1 MGDLIG
7 VGGGDAATFVPP
19 DEVARLLAAP
29 GPREAVVAAFAT
41 ACRLNTLGM
50 VQLAGSGHLGSS
62 FSSLDL
68 VSWLHLEHLGPDDVH
83 FSSKGH
89 DVPGLYSVLIAL
101 GRLPWSMTT
110 RLRRLGGLPG
120 HPDVGTPGIPFN
132 TGSLGMGISKAKGLI
147 AADRLAGRDR
157 RVVVMTG
164 DGELQEGQVWE
175 SLASAVR
182 DRLDRL
188 TVVVDHNRLQS
199 DLPLAQVSDLG
210 DLDARFAASGWD
222 VVRID
227 GHDLAAIAA
236 AFDPAARTAGVPRV
250 IVAETVKGAGVS
262 FLQPGARPA
271 DERFYPFHSGALTP
285 EAYAAARDELLAR
298 LEAAAAALGVAP
310 LAPVALDREPVP
322 VWPSAVT
329 ADSARPQRLV
339 DAYARALVD
348 VGRAH
353 PQVVVL
359 DADLMVDMGLVP
371 FRDAFPDRFLECG
384 IAEQDMLSQAGGL
397 AAGGMLP
404 IVHSF
409 ATFLSARP
417 TEQTVNNASEH
428 RRVVHVGGLA
438 GLLPAA
444 PGHSHQGLRDVAA
457 FDSVEDVVVVAPSN
471 ERQVAA
477 ALADA
482 VTRADS
488 TYLRLCSIPVDLP
501 HEPAALPPIG
511 TGAVVHA
518 ADGDTVAVAYGP
530 VMLAE
535 LVRAVTGDPALAARV
550 TVVDLPWLNRVDDTW
565 LARTLAGAR
574 RLVVVDDH
582 DVRIGLGVRLA
593 ARCAELGIAVTVV
606 RHGVDGPPACGA
618 PGEVLAH
625 HRLDAAGLAALLA
638 SGV

>member
-1 MGDLIG
+1 VGDLIG

-19 DEVARLLAAP
+19 SEVARLLAAA
-29 GPREAVVAAFAT
+29 GPRDEVVRAFAT

-68 VSWLHLEHLGPDDVH
+68 VSWLHLEHLGPDDVY

-101 GRLPWSMTT
+101 GRLPWEMAV

-199 DLPLAQVSDLG
+199 DLPLTRVSDLG

-222 VVRID
+222 VVRVD

-236 AFDPAARTAGVPRV
+236 AFDPASRTTGVPRV
-250 IVAETVKGAGVS
+250 IVAETIKGAGVS
-262 FLQPGARPA
+262 FLEPDARPA
-271 DERFYPFHSGALTP
+271 DERFYPFHSGALAP
-285 EAYAAARDELLAR
+285 EAYAAARDELAAR
-298 LEAAAAALGVAP
+298 LEASAAALGVVPLVLAP
-310 LAPVALDREPVP
+310 LDRTDVP
-322 VWPSAVT
+322 VWASAVT
-329 ADSARPQRLV
+329 PDSARPQRLV
-339 DAYARALVD
+339 DAYARALA
-348 VGRAH
+348 GIGGTH
-353 PQVVVL
+353 PEVVVL

-371 FRDAFPDRFLECG
+371 FRDAHPERFLECG

-409 ATFLSARP
+409 ATFLSSRP
-417 TEQTVNNASEH
+417 TEQVVNNASEA
-428 RRVVHVGGLA
+428 RRVIHVGGLA

-444 PGHSHQGLRDVAA
+444 PGHSHQGLRDLAA
-457 FDSVEDVVVVAPSN
+457 FDSVEGVVVVHPSS
-471 ERQVAA
+471 ERQVAE

-482 VTRADS
+482 VARPDS
-488 TYLRLCSIPVDLP
+488 TYLRLSSVPVDLP
-501 HEPAALPPIG
+501 HDPAPLPPIG

-518 ADGDTVAVAYGP
+518 GSGDTVAIAYGP

-535 LVRAVTGDPALAARV
+535 LVRAVASDAALAARV
-550 TVVDLPWLNRVDDTW
+550 TVVDLPWLNRVDDAW
-565 LARTLAGAR
+565 LAGLLAGAR

-593 ARCAELGIAVTVV
+593 ARCAELGLAVTVE
-606 RHGVDGPPACGA
+606 RHGVDGPPACGSPA
-618 PGEVLAH
+618 EVLAH
-625 HRLDAAGLAALLA
+625 HGLDHRALAASLAAGR
-638 SGV
+638 